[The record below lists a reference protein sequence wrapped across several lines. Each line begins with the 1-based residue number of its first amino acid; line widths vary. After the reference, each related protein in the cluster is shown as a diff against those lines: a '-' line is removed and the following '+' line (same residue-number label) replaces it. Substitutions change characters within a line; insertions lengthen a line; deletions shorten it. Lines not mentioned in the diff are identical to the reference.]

1 MTTSPRVFS
10 RPRGPLAAFA
20 FPRYRRVWLASVV
33 FSLGNWGERLAV
45 GWVVLSET
53 NSVFLTAATFAA
65 RQAPQ
70 MIAAPIGGAVAD
82 RFSRGKVLLFA
93 GVYKALVLSLL
104 ALLAA
109 NGLEP
114 LWLFFV
120 VLAFSGV
127 GLSFEIPAIQ
137 GMVTGSVP
145 RQFRM
150 TAVAVQSTG
159 ARLVGALGALASGF
173 AIDALGVPTTLIAS
187 GLIFAAGGAF
197 AMIADAGVRVS
208 LGASQRAGSV
218 FRDVIDG
225 LRLMFRLPV
234 VRTILITAV
243 FVEIFGFAFGSIMPA
258 VAKDALGVDVKGLGT
273 LMLMAGVGSVVGSI
287 FLVSLGNY
295 SRKGL
300 LLIIIIIF
308 YGLFVATF
316 SASGSY
322 VLALILIVGVGASAA
337 AFDAMQWTLL
347 QLNVPDEM
355 RGRAIGAW
363 VFAIGFGWIG
373 HLGLGAV
380 GEVFGVQWALA
391 GAGIVV
397 IATGLVALAVSPG
410 LRRA

>member
-1 MTTSPRVFS
+1 MTAPTRAFS
-10 RPRGPLAAFA
+10 RPRGVFAAFA
-20 FPRYRRVWLASVV
+20 FPRFRRVWLASVV

-45 GWVVLSET
+45 GWVVLNET

-82 RFSRGKVLLFA
+82 RFPRGKVLLFS
-93 GVYKALVLSLL
+93 GLYKAVVLSLL
-104 ALLAA
+104 AVIAA

-114 LWLFFV
+114 LWLIFV
-120 VLAFSGV
+120 FLAFSGV

-145 RQFRM
+145 RKIRM
-150 TAVAVQSTG
+150 NAVAVQSTG
-159 ARLVGALGALASGF
+159 ARAVGAIGALVAGF
-173 AIDALGVPTTLIAS
+173 SIDTLGVPTTLVVS
-187 GLIFAAGGAF
+187 GLTFGAGGAL
-197 AMIADAGVRVS
+197 ALMADR
-208 LGASQRAGSV
+208 GARPGIDRRAGSV
-218 FRDVIDG
+218 LHDVIDG
-225 LRLMFRLPV
+225 LKLMSRLPV
-234 VRTILITAV
+234 VRMILVTAV
-243 FVEIFGFAFGSIMPA
+243 VVEVFGFAFGAVMPA
-258 VAKDALGVDVKGLGT
+258 VAKDALGVDAKGLGT
-273 LMLMAGVGSVVGSI
+273 LTMMAGVGSVAGSV
-287 FLVSLGNY
+287 FLVSLGNF

-300 LLIIIIIF
+300 LLILIAVS
-308 YGLFVATF
+308 YGVFVATF

-322 VLALILIVGVGASAA
+322 ALALILIVGVGASAA

-363 VFAIGFGWIG
+363 VFVIGFGWIG

-380 GEVFGVQWALA
+380 GELLGVRWALA
-391 GAGIVV
+391 GAGTIV
-397 IATGLVALAVSPG
+397 IATGLIALAFAPR